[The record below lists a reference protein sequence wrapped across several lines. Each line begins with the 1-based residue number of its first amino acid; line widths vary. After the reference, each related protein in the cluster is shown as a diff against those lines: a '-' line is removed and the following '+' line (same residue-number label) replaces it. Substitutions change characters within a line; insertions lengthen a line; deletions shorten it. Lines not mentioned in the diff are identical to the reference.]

1 MINWIRAGFLLIILV
16 MLDVGLISLSGY
28 FRATSSPKVE
38 VTTYLT
44 GLTLIG
50 TVLTYVIMRLW
61 W

>member
-28 FRATSSPKVE
+28 FKVTNSPKAE

-44 GLTLIG
+44 GLALVG